1 MDPQQQQEQA
11 QERAAFEQAFAS
23 VTGTEAPPAPVAA
36 SSDASAEAGAAPAP
50 APAEAPASAPAV
62 AAPQASN
69 APQDGAD
76 APPAPEGQQAQ
87 PGQGGT
93 EDDPVVFEGYKRSEL
108 QRLLGS
114 AAKVDSLEQQLRKAN
129 GKIGELNSRIQAPA
143 PAAAPTPA
151 PAPELPPELQQ
162 FEKDYPDVANYVR
175 ALGITPQ
182 QQRQEAPPAPV
193 QQPVAT
199 GGEHT
204 APAEHDPA
212 ALELAVLDRMHTG
225 WRDKVGSQ
233 EFNLWLT
240 AQGEQVQQE
249 FAEAG
254 TADSLGAVI
263 GKYDQWTAARTAAAD
278 KAAKGQQRLKAAVTP
293 SGNAPRPQAAPTE
306 MDAMEAAFKAVLGQ

>member
-23 VTGTEAPPAPVAA
+23 VTGTEPPPAPAAA

-50 APAEAPASAPAV
+50 ASAEAPASAPAV
-62 AAPQASN
+62 AAPQASD

-87 PGQGGT
+87 PGQGGA

-129 GKIGELNSRIQAPA
+129 GKIGELNSRLQAPP

-151 PAPELPPELQQ
+151 QAPELPPELQQ

-182 QQRQEAPPAPV
+182 QPRQEAPPAEV

-199 GGEHT
+199 GGAH
-204 APAEHDPA
+204 AAQAELDPMVV
-212 ALELAVLDRMHTG
+212 EMAVLDRTNAG
-225 WRDKVGSQ
+225 WREKIDSQ

-240 AQGEQVQQE
+240 SQGEQVQQE
-249 FAEAG
+249 FAEVA
-254 TADSLGAVI
+254 TAEGMGSLL
-263 GKYDQWTAARTAAAD
+263 GKYDAWTNARATAAD
-278 KAAKGQQRLKAAVTP
+278 KAAKGQARLKAAVTP
-293 SGNAPRPQAAPTE
+293 SGNAPRPQAALTE
-306 MDAMEAAFKAVLGQ
+306 QEAFEAAFRS

>member
-23 VTGTEAPPAPVAA
+23 VTGTEPPPAPAA
-36 SSDASAEAGAAPAP
+36 TSSDASAEASQAAAPAP
-50 APAEAPASAPAV
+50 APAA
-62 AAPQASN
+62 AAPQASD

-76 APPAPEGQQAQ
+76 APPAPEGHQA
-87 PGQGGT
+87 PPEQGGA

-114 AAKVDSLEQQLRKAN
+114 AAKVDTLEQQLRKAN
-129 GKIGELNSRIQAPA
+129 GKIGELNSRLQAPS

-151 PAPELPPELQQ
+151 PAPELPPELLQ

-182 QQRQEAPPAPV
+182 QPRQEAPPAPV

-204 APAEHDPA
+204 AQAEHDPA

-233 EFNLWLT
+233 DFNLWLT
-240 AQGEQVQQE
+240 SQGEQVQQE
-249 FAEAG
+249 FAEAS
-254 TADSLGAVI
+254 TADGMGSVL
-263 GKYDQWTAARTAAAD
+263 GKYDQWAAARTAAAD

-306 MDAMEAAFKAVLGQ
+306 QEAFIAGFKSVVGR